1 MSLVACNSRCMLA
14 RKCATHLINRP
25 DPKVR
30 NMEIKKHSPRK
41 KEMCPGYEE
50 LRK

>member
-1 MSLVACNSRCMLA
+1 MLA

-30 NMEIKKHSPRK
+30 DMEIKKHKPK
-41 KEMCPGYEE
+41 MKEQCPGYGEIE
-50 LRK
+50 K